1 MNDRDRLRLVNMA
14 LRTLREMDSP
24 EETAEA
30 IARYERQRAE
40 IEARLAQSPAQ
51 VVGLNA
57 IRVKAERK

>member
-1 MNDRDRLRLVNMA
+1 MA

-40 IEARLAQSPAQ
+40 IEARLAQPPAQ

-57 IRVKAERK
+57 IQVKAERK